1 MSFSGV
7 AALLLAGA
15 PAQAREVAV
24 DLVDPFV
31 GTLGD
36 FGQLSPAAVAPYGMV
51 QLGPDTSPAN
61 HAGYDFAAR
70 SLRGFSHTRGVGVG
84 CGGAGGD
91 LLVSFAP
98 LGSGP
103 LLPIDKAR
111 ERASAGRYRV
121 AYANGIVADM
131 TATRGTGVLRFTTA
145 RAGGYVL
152 RFDAGHSY
160 SRRHAATLTQRK
172 RELAATMTAGT
183 VCDEGRYTIHTAS
196 RVRVNGRPATGFEVT
211 GAIATLSLRLPRG
224 AVVEVRTGLS
234 TVDERAASRVRAA
247 EVGSRPFSAV
257 LAGTRAKWQRELGRV
272 DLDAPIGR
280 RRLFYT
286 SLFRVMQTPVAITDP
301 DGGYRGSDG
310 RVRRSARGKTRYTS
324 WAIWDNYRTQLP
336 LLALLDPRR
345 TADIARS
352 LVALYGEGKTRWATQ
367 TEPFLTVRTEHAG
380 VALLDFRRRGIVSF
394 DASKALE
401 GMVRESDTLQRDTP
415 DQRIEAAYD
424 DWAIAEL
431 ARDLGRADLAA
442 RFRERALS
450 YRPMWRDVFERL
462 GDDADVVKARGLYQG
477 TLWQYRWAPVF
488 DLDWMVQTLGRAR
501 FLSELD
507 TFFSEGLFNMT
518 NQPDIQT
525 PWLYAALGRPKET
538 ARLVRRYLTEP
549 VDHPYANEGKRPTP
563 FHGRSFALAPQGFAD
578 GMDDDAGAMSAWY
591 VWASLGLYP
600 LVPGNPVLVGAP
612 PLARRATIRF
622 DSGRQWVIARGGRD
636 VSGRFNAS
644 EASWTRASP
653 LHDKPTASSRS
664 VRAPAEAGGRCLLR

>member
-1 MSFSGV
+1 MSFRV
-7 AALLLAGA
+7 AAILLFVAA
-15 PAQAREVAV
+15 PAQAREAAV
-24 DLVDPFV
+24 DLVDPFI

-36 FGQLSPAAVAPYGMV
+36 YGQLSPAAVAPYGMV
-51 QLGPDTSPAN
+51 QLGPDTFPAN

-70 SLRGFSHTRGVGVG
+70 MLRGFSHTRGVGVG

-91 LLVSFAP
+91 LLVSLAP
-98 LGSGP
+98 AGSGP
-103 LLPIDKAR
+103 LLTIDKAR

-131 TATRGTGVLRFTTA
+131 TATRGAGLLRFTV
-145 RAGGYVL
+145 RHAGRYVL
-152 RFDAGHSY
+152 RVDAAHGY
-160 SRRHAATLTQRK
+160 SRRHAATLTRRK
-172 RELAATMTAGT
+172 GELAATMTAGT
-183 VCDEGRYTIHTAS
+183 VCDEGRYTLYTAS
-196 RVRVNGRPATGFEVT
+196 RVTVNGRPTAGFAVA
-211 GAIATLSLRLPRG
+211 GPSATLSLTLRPG
-224 AVVEVRTGLS
+224 TTVDVRTGLS
-234 TVDERAASRVRAA
+234 TVDEQAASRVRAA
-247 EVGSRPFSAV
+247 EVGGRPFRAI

-310 RVRRSARGKTRYTS
+310 VARRSAPGETRYTS

-345 TADIARS
+345 AADIARS

-380 VALLDFRRRGIVSF
+380 VALLDFRRRGIVGF
-394 DASKALE
+394 DATAALA
-401 GMVRESDTLQRDTP
+401 GMVRESDTLQRSTP

-431 ARDLGRADLAA
+431 AQDLGRTDLAT
-442 RFRERALS
+442 RFRQRALS
-450 YRPMWRDVFERL
+450 YRPMWREVFERL

-488 DLDWMVQTLGRAR
+488 DLDWMVETLGQAR

-507 TFFSEGLFNMT
+507 TFFADGLFNMT

-525 PWLYAALGRPKET
+525 PWLYAALGQPERT
-538 ARLVRRYLTEP
+538 ARLVRRYMTER

-563 FHGRSFALAPQGFAD
+563 FRGRSFALAPQGFAD

-591 VWASLGLYP
+591 VWGSFGIYP
-600 LVPGNPVLVGAP
+600 LVPGEPSYVMAP
-612 PLARRATIRF
+612 PLDREATIVF
-622 DSGRQWVIARGGRD
+622 DSGRRLVIRRRGRD
-636 VSGRFNAS
+636 FGDKLSVNGTSWRKPRLPHETLASG
-644 EASWTRASP
+644 
-653 LHDKPTASSRS
+653 SRLVWS
-664 VRAPAEAGGRCLLR
+664 R